1 MINVTEIAFTGYPV
15 TDMPRARAFYEG
27 VLGLKPAT
35 VFDHEGKQWVEY
47 EIAGATLG
55 VTNMAPEWKPSP
67 AGPSVALEVADFDA
81 AVAALRQAG
90 VKFCVEPMDS
100 SVCHMAVVN
109 DPDGNSICIHHRD
122 HKG

>member
-15 TDMPRARAFYEG
+15 TDMPRARTFYEG
-27 VLGLKPAT
+27 VLGLKPAN

-47 EIAGATLG
+47 DIAGATLG
-55 VTNMAPEWKPSP
+55 VTNMAPDWKPSS

-81 AVAALRQAG
+81 AVAALRKAG